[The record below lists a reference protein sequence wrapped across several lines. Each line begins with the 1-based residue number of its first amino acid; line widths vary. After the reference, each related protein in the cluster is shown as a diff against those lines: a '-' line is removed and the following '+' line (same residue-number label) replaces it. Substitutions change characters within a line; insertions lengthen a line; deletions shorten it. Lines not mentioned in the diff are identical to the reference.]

1 MKNLT
6 ALRFFICCLVIF
18 FVSFYFIGKAHAS
31 SELFFSDNNW
41 NVYDSDPF
49 SNPNAFLF
57 GNAEEVIWP
66 GPTNYPGILNE
77 AKWIWA
83 PGIANSTAP
92 ADLTEYYFS
101 KKFIVNENEII
112 NKSELTI
119 VADDLADI
127 YVNGYS
133 VGSHGSITDVTQSG
147 NTPKNF
153 IITSFI
159 KPGGN
164 IITIRVQNGPSW
176 FSGVVCSPCIW
187 NQNLAGVIFSGYI
200 DHDVY
205 QKNLS
210 VPILKQTS
218 NPWQS
223 QIYDSANK
231 WSSIPTINSWG
242 CALTS
247 AAMVL
252 NYHGINKLPDSTPLD
267 PGTLNT
273 WLKNQKDG
281 YIGNGFVNWLSL
293 SRLSKLAKTVNGITN
308 FDALEYT
315 RTGSADKDKLANDIN
330 NSIPDILE
338 EPGHFIVGKGIDN
351 EEYKINDPFY
361 DRTSLN
367 DYSNSFISMGTYTPS
382 NTDLSYIMFAVNPEV
397 MLELKDVDGNILG
410 SSFIQEPIIDDK
422 NPTMNNSKMKI
433 FYFQKPDN
441 KNYQLYLYSTAN
453 TIYNLDFYLYDING
467 NVQTTEVKGLLGPEK
482 KDNYIINFNKQ
493 ASDASKSY
501 KLATFQTLIND
512 IKEANKLNL
521 IKPQI
526 ANDLV
531 RFTERVQRDYGRN
544 KRIGKIELT
553 VMQTILNAIR
563 KTPLIKETSY
573 QIILYD
579 VTYLKNNL

>member
-6 ALRFFICCLVIF
+6 ALRFFIVVVFAFNF
-18 FVSFYFIGKAHAS
+18 FFLTEKARAS
-31 SELFFSDNNW
+31 SEQYFSNNTW
-41 NVYDSDPF
+41 SVYDSDPYSSRQALF
-49 SNPNAFLF
+49 F
-57 GNAEEVIWP
+57 GNAEEVTWP
-66 GPTNYPGILNE
+66 GPTNYPEILNE

-83 PGIANSTAP
+83 PGIINSTIP

-101 KKFIVNENEII
+101 KNFIIDNYNLI
-112 NKSELTI
+112 SHGELTI
-119 VADDLADI
+119 VVDDLADI
-127 YVNGYS
+127 FVNGYN
-133 VGSHGSITDVTQSG
+133 VGSHGSITTVSQSG

-153 IITSFI
+153 IITPFLKSG
-159 KPGGN
+159 KN
-164 IITIRVQNGPSW
+164 VITIRVQNGPFW
-176 FSGVVCSPCIW
+176 FSGAMCSPCTW
-187 NQNLAGVIFSGYI
+187 NQNHAGVIFSGYI
-200 DHDVY
+200 DYNTYRKD
-205 QKNLS
+205 LS
-210 VPILKQTS
+210 IPILKQTS
-218 NPWQS
+218 DPWQS

-231 WSSIPTINSWG
+231 WSSSPTINSWG

-293 SRLSKLAKTVNGITN
+293 SRLSRLAKTVNGITN
-308 FDALEYT
+308 FDTLEYT
-315 RTGSADKDKLANDIN
+315 RTGSSDKDKLANDIN

-382 NTDLSYIMFAVNPEV
+382 NTDLSYIMFTVNPEV
-397 MLELKDVDGNILG
+397 TLELKDADGNILG